1 MVPSH
6 GGSTGNSDTDSG
18 SSMSTE
24 ECDSGLQH
32 TATGVAHVG
41 LLRVGAAR
49 HVIAAL
55 ANGQV
60 LMYRENGEKAWS
72 CIYTFVV
79 RHKCICAFIHMFLV
93 SVRSHQC
100 HELHPVKSVYCSEMV
115 KGSTGAETSCL
126 YARSWFWL

>member
-6 GGSTGNSDTDSG
+6 GGSTGSRDTDPG

-32 TATGVAHVG
+32 TAKGVTHVG

-55 ANGQV
+55 APGQV
-60 LMYRENGEKAWS
+60 LMYRENGEKAWT
-72 CIYTFVV
+72 CICSFVV
-79 RHKCICAFIHMFLV
+79 RHKCFCAFIHMFW
-93 SVRSHQC
+93 SASSPTRAMCCIQS
-100 HELHPVKSVYCSEMV
+100 S
-115 KGSTGAETSCL
+115 L
-126 YARSWFWL
+126 YAVLKWQMGPLMLRQAAYMPDLG